1 MANLN
6 GSGQTPAAS
15 MRLIGLTISAT
26 HIERMVEFYNAVF
39 GAGLQPTVHIG
50 DEQFYGGKLNDLE
63 LTLCPNSIAGVVA
76 EQNRQQFR
84 FDVDDLEAVMRRG
97 LANHGREI
105 NPIDEYKGAKVAS
118 LADPDGNTIEFV
130 QSVSESA

>member
-1 MANLN
+1 MKPSLN
-6 GSGQTPAAS
+6 GQGQSATS
-15 MRLIGLTISAT
+15 DMRLVGITIAAVR
-26 HIERMVEFYNAVF
+26 IEQMVAFYNAVF
-39 GAGLQPTVHIG
+39 GARLQPTVHIG
-50 DEQFYGGKLNDLE
+50 DAQFYGGAINGIE
-63 LTLCPNSIAGVVA
+63 LTLCPNAIAGVVA

-84 FDVDDLEAVMRRG
+84 FAVEDLDALMQRG

-130 QSVSESA
+130 ELLS

>member
-1 MANLN
+1 
-6 GSGQTPAAS
+6 
-15 MRLIGLTISAT
+15 MRLVGLTTAAI

-39 GAGLQPTVHIG
+39 DARLQPTVHIG
-50 DEQFYGGKLNDLE
+50 EEQFYGGKLNDLE
-63 LTLCPNSIAGVVA
+63 LTLCPNNIAGVVA

-84 FDVDDLEAVMRRG
+84 FDVDDLDEVMRRG
-97 LANHGREI
+97 LENHGREI

-130 QSVSESA
+130 QSLSGKV

>member
-1 MANLN
+1 
-6 GSGQTPAAS
+6 
-15 MRLIGLTISAT
+15 MRLTGLTIAAVNM
-26 HIERMVEFYNAVF
+26 RKMVKFYNAVF
-39 GAGLQPTVHIG
+39 YAQLKRTVHIG
-50 DEQFYGGKLNDLE
+50 PEQFYGGKIGDIE
-63 LTLCPNSIAGVVA
+63 LTLCPNAIAGVVA

-84 FDVDDLEAVMRRG
+84 FEVDDIESVMESG

-130 QSVSESA
+130 EIVS